1 MAKDPFGGCC
11 FPGCETPCFAPID
24 LFCPFHLRAVPAEI
38 THTLE
43 LELRQHSPDLT
54 HWRALLDKARLAVVA
69 QAAAA
74 RV

>member
-11 FPGCETPCFAPID
+11 FPGCEIACEAPVD
-24 LFCPFHLRAVPAEI
+24 LFCQAHLAAVPPEI
-38 THTLE
+38 THALE

-54 HWRALLDKARLAVVA
+54 RWRALLDKARLAVVA